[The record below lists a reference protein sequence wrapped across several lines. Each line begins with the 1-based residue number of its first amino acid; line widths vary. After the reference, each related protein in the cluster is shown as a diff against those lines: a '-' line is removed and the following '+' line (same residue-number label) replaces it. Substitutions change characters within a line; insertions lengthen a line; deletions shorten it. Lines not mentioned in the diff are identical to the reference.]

1 MGNRRKSIGNGENGS
16 GDELI
21 VSSTEETVSEITRTI
36 ECLMPAGFSVP
47 GYPNAPLSLSWIR
60 DNGHDI
66 ESLLAT
72 GLYYPVY
79 KEELENGTRTKSTSE
94 DTIWE
99 GDADERPSSDILHE
113 SESSGGDAE

>member
-1 MGNRRKSIGNGENGS
+1 MGNRRKSSDNGENSAGN
-16 GDELI
+16 ELI
-21 VSSTEETVSEITRTI
+21 VTNTVENTPVII
-36 ECLMPAGFSVP
+36 GLMPSGFSVP
-47 GYPNAPLSLSWIR
+47 GYPNAPLSLMWIR
-60 DNGHDI
+60 ENGHDI

-99 GDADERPSSDILHE
+99 GDADERPSSDVLHE

>member
-1 MGNRRKSIGNGENGS
+1 MGNRRKSIGNGEDSTGN
-16 GDELI
+16 ELI
-21 VSSTEETVSEITRTI
+21 VADTVENAPTI
-36 ECLMPAGFSVP
+36 IGLMPSGFSVP

-60 DNGHDI
+60 ENGHDI

-99 GDADERPSSDILHE
+99 GDADERPSSDVLHE
-113 SESSGGDAE
+113 SESSRGDAE

>member
-1 MGNRRKSIGNGENGS
+1 MGNRRKSSDNGENS
-16 GDELI
+16 SSDELI
-21 VSSTEETVSEITRTI
+21 VTNTVENIPVI
-36 ECLMPAGFSVP
+36 IGLMPSGFSVP

-99 GDADERPSSDILHE
+99 GDADERPSSNILHE